1 MHRTLTTNKKALSP
15 LVATVLLVALSVTIA
30 AIIYIWLQSFITE
43 QTLKNDALLDKS
55 CEQVGYTSEVSSSST
70 GDMFLTINN
79 VGNIPIYQIYIK
91 SIRADGSSVV
101 WPKSPMTNSATRTPV
116 IGPGAIIDLTINDI
130 RDSGA
135 VKIQIIPALYGTG
148 KKSGKP
154 KIGFCP
160 TQMQEKDIPQAGI

>member
-43 QTLKNDALLDKS
+43 QTLKNDALIDKS
-55 CEQVGYTSEVSSSST
+55 CEMIGYASEVSPDGAT
-70 GDMFLTINN
+70 LTINN
-79 VGNIPIYQIYIK
+79 EGNIPIYKLYIK
-91 SIRADGSSVV
+91 SIKDDGSSVV
-101 WPKSPMTNSATRTPV
+101 WEKSPMSDSITRTPV
-116 IGPGAIIDLTINDI
+116 IGPGTIVDINMEDI

-135 VKIQIIPALYGTG
+135 ITIQIIPALYGTG